1 MDNDRQRGIKKAIK
15 YFVTCGVSVSEQ
27 LYFSQIY
34 KYMRGQFTLHIMK
47 YE

>member
-27 LYFSQIY
+27 LCFFQIY
-34 KYMRGQFTLHIMK
+34 KYMREQLTLYIIK
-47 YE
+47 YK